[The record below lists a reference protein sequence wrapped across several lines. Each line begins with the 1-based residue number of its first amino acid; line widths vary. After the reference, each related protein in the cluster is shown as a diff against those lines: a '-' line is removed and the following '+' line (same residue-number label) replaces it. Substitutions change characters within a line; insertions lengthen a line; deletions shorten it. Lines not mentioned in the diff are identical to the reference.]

1 MTVSEDCFKCSL
13 KATKSPEEVQWQT
26 ATNTSFISS
35 QIKIMQIII
44 VAFNHNVNELSVL
57 QIIDTK
63 NERKRRNCLSKH

>member
-13 KATKSPEEVQWQT
+13 KTTKSPQEVQWQT

-35 QIKIMQIII
+35 QIKIMLIII
-44 VAFNHNVNELSVL
+44 VAFNHNVIELSVV
-57 QIIDTK
+57 QIIDAK